1 MLQKFLKILKTE
13 YYRSGTV
20 QIKYKSS
27 YFNVNIV
34 KKCEPQPE
42 CEKSFGLKQG
52 CMKLH
57 DIGIKTS
64 VNYVFITNIFCVLQA
79 LPERV
84 CEKQL
89 SHCQP
94 GLGAVQGHC
103 YGKDDS

>member
-52 CMKLH
+52 C
-57 DIGIKTS
+57 T
-64 VNYVFITNIFCVLQA
+64 V
-79 LPERV
+79 
-84 CEKQL
+84 
-89 SHCQP
+89 
-94 GLGAVQGHC
+94 
-103 YGKDDS
+103 